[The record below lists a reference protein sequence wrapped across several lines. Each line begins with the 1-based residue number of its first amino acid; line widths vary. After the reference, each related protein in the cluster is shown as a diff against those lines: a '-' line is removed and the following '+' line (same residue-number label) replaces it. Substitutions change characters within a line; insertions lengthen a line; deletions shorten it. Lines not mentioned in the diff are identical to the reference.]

1 MAFNNPNSSKNR
13 RHQPMADINVTPM
26 VDVML
31 VLLVI
36 FIMAAPLLTHSVKVE
51 LPNEKA
57 KNANADATPTMLSIN
72 AQGQYFI
79 NEHPIKDAELLSSL
93 AAIAAKNAQTQI
105 HIRADQAVPYA
116 KVAHLLASAQT
127 AGLSKV
133 SFLTQSGA
141 GNAAPSK

>member
-1 MAFNNPNSSKNR
+1 
-13 RHQPMADINVTPM
+13 MADINVTPM

-57 KNANADATPTMLSIN
+57 QNASTDNTPVVLSVD

-79 NEHPIKDAELLSSL
+79 DKSPVKDVDLLGSL
-93 AAIAAKNAQTQI
+93 TALAAKNAQVPV
-105 HIRADQAVPYA
+105 HIRADQTVPYA
-116 KVAHLLASAQT
+116 KVAHLLATAQT

-133 SFLTQSGA
+133 SFLTQSGT
-141 GNAAPSK
+141 GK

>member
-1 MAFNNPNSSKNR
+1 
-13 RHQPMADINVTPM
+13 MADINVTPM

-31 VLLVI
+31 VLLVF

-57 KNANADATPTMLSIN
+57 QGTAVDKTPVVLSID

-79 NEHPIKDAELLSSL
+79 DGHAVKDADLLGSL
-93 AAIAAKNAQTQI
+93 TALAAKNAETPV

-116 KVAHLLASAQT
+116 KVAHLLTAAQT
-127 AGLSKV
+127 SGLSKV
-133 SFLTQSGA
+133 SFLTQSGRS
-141 GNAAPSK
+141 NAANSGAVK

>member
-1 MAFNNPNSSKNR
+1 MAFNSQKNQGHR
-13 RHQPMADINVTPM
+13 PMADINVTPM

-36 FIMAAPLLTHSVKVE
+36 FIMAAPLLTHSVKVD

-57 KNANADATPTMLSIN
+57 QSAQQDSAPVVLSID

-79 NEHPIKDAELLSSL
+79 DNYAVKDADLPGAFTAL
-93 AAIAAKNAQTQI
+93 AAKNAQTQV

-116 KVAHLLASAQT
+116 KVAHALTAAQT

-133 SFLTQSGA
+133 SFLTQSG
-141 GNAAPSK
+141 GTTK